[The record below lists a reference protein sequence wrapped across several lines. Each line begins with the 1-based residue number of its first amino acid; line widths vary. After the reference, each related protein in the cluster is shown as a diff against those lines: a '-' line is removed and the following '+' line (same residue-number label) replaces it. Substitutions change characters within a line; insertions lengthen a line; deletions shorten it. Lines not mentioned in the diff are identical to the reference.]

1 MPLERPAHT
10 RRLRSRVAS
19 GAARESGQSLVVVV
33 LCMFLIL
40 LIAAFAIDLA
50 QWYQKHHQ
58 AQVSADAAALAAANC
73 LAHGV
78 CTNTSSTGDA
88 AATATTLAGKNQVPV
103 AGSVTISNNQ
113 VTVTTAT
120 AAPVEFGSVFG
131 FNPTAS
137 ARAVAAWKTSYTAD
151 ASVFAQDCATPVLTP
166 INTPCTVSC
175 SNYGIDVVT
184 SGNTNI
190 SGAIVSNGAMR
201 INSNPN
207 TKLEVVN
214 YGDAAGTNCSSSNDF
229 THNKASI
236 TAGPPGLEPQFEY
249 FPDTYQ
255 NDLENDCVSQA
266 TLISTY
272 QASTTDPSAPIYLGS
287 GGTITING
295 PLGTSSSPLHIE
307 ICALGDS
314 QSLSGYSTINV
325 APNASLYGVSLL
337 AKSITFAAKTGNNS
351 NNVTIVGDSN
361 ITPDNGSTTP
371 PLAMYTTATT
381 FTMGTSGCQN
391 GNNLSVTGTVFAPL
405 ATPMTVCG
413 NNGSALLEANTIVM
427 NGNNTGSGTPVTL
440 NLLNPI
446 DYLAQ

>member
-1 MPLERPAHT
+1 MRALRGER
-10 RRLRSRVAS
+10 
-19 GAARESGQSLVVVV
+19 GQSLVMVV
-33 LCMFLIL
+33 LCMFLII

-88 AATATTLAGKNQVPV
+88 ATTATTIASQNQVPV
-103 AGSVTISNNQ
+103 SGSVTISNNQ
-113 VTVTTAT
+113 VTVTTAS
-120 AAPVEFGSVFG
+120 AAPVEFGSMFG
-131 FNPTAS
+131 LNPTAS
-137 ARAVAAWKTSYTAD
+137 ARAVAAWKTTYTAD
-151 ASVFAQDCATPVLTP
+151 ASVFAQDCANPVVTP
-166 INTPCTVSC
+166 ITTPCTVNC
-175 SNYGIDVVT
+175 SPNYGVDVET

-190 SGAIVSNGAMR
+190 SGAIVSNGSMK

-214 YGDAAGTNCSSSNDF
+214 YGDAAGNNCSSSNDF
-229 THNKASI
+229 TRNKAAI
-236 TAGPPGLEPQFEY
+236 TAGPPALEPQFEY

-255 NDLENDCVSQA
+255 NDFENDCVNQA
-266 TLISTY
+266 TLVSTY
-272 QASTTDPSAPIYLGS
+272 QASTTNSAAPIYLGPNN
-287 GGTITING
+287 TITING
-295 PLGTSSSPLHIE
+295 PLGTSSAPLHIE

-314 QSLSGYSTINV
+314 QSLSGYTTINV
-325 APNASLYGVSLL
+325 APNTTLYGVTLL
-337 AKSITFAAKTGNNS
+337 SKALTFTAKTGNNS

-381 FTMGTSGCQN
+381 FTMGTAGCQN
-391 GNNLSVTGTVFAPL
+391 GNNMSVTGTVFAPL

-413 NNGSALLEANTIVM
+413 NNGSALLEANTILM
-427 NGNNTGSGTPVTL
+427 EGNNTGSGSTVTL